1 MSQKIRASG
10 ALGSPQGSNSNVS
23 GSGIASTSDSCT
35 RENPSIDEP
44 SNDIPS
50 LERVVEFGRRDREA
64 LQRAQ
69 HVGEPEPDQAHAAF
83 FDAAEHV
90 VTLLVEH
97 VVVHFLILSWW
108 E

>member
-10 ALGSPQGSNSNVS
+10 ALGSPHGSSSNVS

-50 LERVVEFGRRDREA
+50 LSALSSSAGEMARLFSVPSTSVNQSLTRRTPRSS
-64 LQRAQ
+64 
-69 HVGEPEPDQAHAAF
+69 
-83 FDAAEHV
+83 
-90 VTLLVEH
+90 TLR
-97 VVVHFLILSWW
+97 ST
-108 E
+108 